1 MKLGHAAVVGNPA
14 RRIGWMCA
22 CGEKLDQKLACACG
36 RRYRLID
43 AAAGLRPEGA
53 TRP

>member
-1 MKLGHAAVVGNPA
+1 
-14 RRIGWMCA
+14 MCS
-22 CGEKLDQKLACACG
+22 GEKLDQKLACAYG

-43 AAAGLRPEGA
+43 AAAGLRPEGT